1 MSSIDVLDARE
12 RLVDVGLCGDQSA
25 EPTAL
30 LLDNLFDQALT
41 GYVQQATLDGLVE
54 QWRSERA
61 EIAAQQAQFLAD
73 IRREINEFRQAAD
86 ARERERDERER
97 QRDERERQ
105 RDERERQRDA
115 KWEERDR
122 DRDARDA
129 KMRNWVIGVVGLGF
143 SATVLVSGLL
153 IAFG

>member
-1 MSSIDVLDARE
+1 MSSIDVLDARR

-30 LLDNLFDQALT
+30 LLDDLFDQALI
-41 GYVQQATLDGLVE
+41 GYVQEATLEGLVQ
-54 QWRSERA
+54 QWRAERA

-73 IRREINEFRQAAD
+73 IRLEINEFRQAAD
-86 ARERERDERER
+86 ARERERDKRERERDERER

-105 RDERERQRDA
+105 RVRDQEERDA
-115 KWEERDR
+115 KL
-122 DRDARDA
+122 
-129 KMRNWVIGVVGLGF
+129 RNWVIGVVGLGF
-143 SATVLVSGLL
+143 SASVLVSGLL